1 MTLRR
6 TATILGLVALLA
18 ALAACA
24 PTPTRTWTRLGDGTA
39 RSTALGL
46 SPASQGLGSWAEL
59 APALERSLH
68 YVRVKPQDAV
78 VVRQDEL
85 ALTWG
90 DLGRTLE
97 TLLASLPEL
106 DADPGL
112 LARRFVWLRLGPQPL
127 MTGYYAPH
135 LDASPVADER
145 HVHPLYARPPELQE
159 VDLGQFHPR
168 WAGQRLTCRIVD
180 GRVVPLPARAAIDQ
194 GGALAGRGLE
204 LAWVRDPVDVFFL
217 HIQGSGILRLPDG
230 SVRHVLYDGKNG
242 HQYTSLG
249 KVLIERG
256 LAPAQGMSMKV
267 IRDYLAAHPEQV
279 PELLATNPSYVFF
292 RLGDSGPY
300 GAMGKL
306 LTPRVS
312 VATDPGLVPLGAVLA
327 LEATLPPE
335 APGGPALRV
344 AGLALA
350 QDTGGAIKGHRLDYY
365 CGDGPGVEFLAGH
378 IKDPATVHL
387 LISREVLP

>member
-6 TATILGLVALLA
+6 IVVIFCGLALLA
-18 ALAACA
+18 ALAACGPA
-24 PTPTRTWTRLGDGTA
+24 RTWTRLDEGAA
-39 RSTALGL
+39 RGLAREL
-46 SPASQGLGSWAEL
+46 SPASQRLGSWAEL
-59 APALERSLH
+59 APALERSLA
-68 YVRVKPQDAV
+68 YVRVKPQDTV
-78 VVRQDEL
+78 VLREEGL

-90 DLGRTLE
+90 DLRRTLE
-97 TLLASLPEL
+97 ELLGALPEL

-112 LARRFVWLRLGPQPL
+112 LARRFVWLRLAPRPL

-145 HVHPLYARPPELQE
+145 HRHPLYAPPPELQE
-159 VDLGQFHPR
+159 VDLGRFHPR
-168 WAGQRLTCRIVD
+168 WAGQRLTCLVRD
-180 GRVVPLPARAAIDQ
+180 GRVLPPPTRAAIDQ
-194 GGALAGRGLE
+194 DGALAGQGLE
-204 LAWVRDPVDVFFL
+204 LAWVHDPVDAFFL
-217 HIQGSGILRLPDG
+217 HIQGSGILRFPDG
-230 SVRHVLYDGKNG
+230 GVRHVLYAGKNG
-242 HQYTSLG
+242 HQYVSLG
-249 KVLIERG
+249 RVLIERG
-256 LAPAQGMSMKV
+256 LLPAEGMSMKA
-267 IRDYLAAHPEQV
+267 IREFLAANPGRT

-292 RLGDSGPY
+292 RLGDAGPY

-365 CGDGPGVEFLAGH
+365 CGDGPDVEYFAGH
-378 IKDPATVHL
+378 IKDPASVHL

>member
-1 MTLRR
+1 MTPRR
-6 TATILGLVALLA
+6 CVVILARALALLA

-24 PTPTRTWTRLGDGTA
+24 RPDPDLDPPGDGAA
-39 RSTALGL
+39 RAWPGAGPCVPGPGFL
-46 SPASQGLGSWAEL
+46 AEL
-59 APALERSLH
+59 APALERSLG
-68 YVRVKPQDAV
+68 YVRVKPLDAV
-78 VVRQDEL
+78 VVRQDGL

-112 LARRFVWLRLGPQPL
+112 LARRFGWLRLGPEPL
-127 MTGYYAPH
+127 MTGYYAPI
-135 LDASPVADER
+135 LDASPVATAEFAY
-145 HVHPLYARPPELQE
+145 PLYALPPDVQT
-159 VDLGQFHPR
+159 VDLGRFHPR
-168 WAGQRLTCRIVD
+168 WAGQTLTYRIVD
-180 GRVVPLPARAAIDQ
+180 GRVAPLPARAAIDQ
-194 GGALAGRGLE
+194 GGAWPGAAWSWPGSMTPWTCFPAHPGLGHP
-204 LAWVRDPVDVFFL
+204 APARRQRAPRA
-217 HIQGSGILRLPDG
+217 LRRQERP
-230 SVRHVLYDGKNG
+230 
-242 HQYTSLG
+242 QYVSLG

-256 LAPAQGMSMKV
+256 LAPAEGMSMKV
-267 IRDYLAAHPEQV
+267 IREFLAAHPERMD
-279 PELLATNPSYVFF
+279 ELLATNPSYVFF

-327 LEATLPPE
+327 LEAVLPPE

-365 CGDGPGVEFLAGH
+365 CGDGPDVEFLAGH

-387 LISREVLP
+387 LVSREVLP